1 MRKSLVLFSCVMALM
16 LGTAEASE
24 KKVTVE
30 GFGAVVNGNV
40 ELAKKEA
47 TEDAL
52 RRALEMV
59 MGAVVSAETVV
70 ENYQL
75 VSDKIISKVN
85 GYIKAY
91 KVLEAKDAQGVV
103 TAKVEVTVK
112 ESDLKNDL
120 ELLQTT
126 LERMNYPKVVVM
138 MAEQNV
144 GATVFSFWWG
154 GATAQTMQSDIGAAE
169 QALTAA
175 LLEKNFRIV
184 DRNTLMTG
192 AKVKPAFQVVDISN
206 QDVLQLTKTID
217 ADIVIVGKAMART
230 LGSVAGSTMTS
241 NQANVTM
248 RAINLKD
255 GKVLGSSAGQAAQ
268 AYIDPVTGGTMAID
282 KAAKNAS
289 QKLVT
294 DMVRSWTQ
302 TLNNGEEFTLVVGK
316 LPDSVAMFKAEQAV
330 RANKLVTG
338 VVVQSFE
345 GGTATFR
352 VMFRG
357 DANGLAQSL
366 ADKFKAT
373 GIDGKKVVVE
383 PK

>member
-1 MRKSLVLFSCVMALM
+1 MLLLCTGVLSA
-16 LGTAEASE
+16 AE
-24 KKVTVE
+24 KTVTIE
-30 GFGAVVNGNV
+30 GFGAIVNGNA

-59 MGAVVSAETVV
+59 MGAAVSAETVV

-85 GYIKAY
+85 GYIKNY
-91 KVLEAKDAQGVV
+91 KVVATKEDQGVV
-103 TAKVEVTVK
+103 TVKVEVTVK

-126 LERMNYPKVVVM
+126 LERMNYPKVVIM
-138 MAEQNV
+138 IAEQNV
-144 GATVFSFWWG
+144 GMTVFSYWWG
-154 GATAQTMQSDIGAAE
+154 GSNVQSVQTDIGSAE
-169 QALTAA
+169 QALTSS

-184 DRNTLMTG
+184 DRNSLASG

-206 QDVLQLTKTID
+206 QDILELTKTLD
-217 ADIVIVGKAMART
+217 ADIVIAGKAMAR
-230 LGSVAGSTMTS
+230 SVGNIAGSQMIS

-255 GKVLGSSAGQAAQ
+255 GKVLGSASGQAAMPH
-268 AYIDPVTGGTMAID
+268 IDPVTGGTMAID
-282 KAAKNAS
+282 KAAKDAS
-289 QKLVT
+289 KKLVS
-294 DMVRSWTQ
+294 DIVRSWTQ
-302 TLNNGEEFTLVVGK
+302 SLNNGEEYTLVVNN

-338 VVVQSFE
+338 VMLQSFE
-345 GGTATFR
+345 GKTATFR
-352 VMFRG
+352 VSFRG
-357 DANGLAQSL
+357 TSNALAQAL
-366 ADKFKAT
+366 AAGFKPVEISA
-373 GIDGKKVVVE
+373 KKIVIE
-383 PK
+383 SK

>member
-1 MRKSLVLFSCVMALM
+1 MRKILAVLVCVALFAGAVSA
-16 LGTAEASE
+16 AE

-85 GYIKAY
+85 GYIKNY
-91 KVLEAKDAQGVV
+91 KVLESKESQGVV
-103 TAKVEVTVK
+103 TVKVEAVVK

-144 GATVFSFWWG
+144 GMTVFSFWWG
-154 GATAQTMQSDIGAAE
+154 GAAAQAVQTDIGSAE

-184 DRNTLMTG
+184 DRNALATG
-192 AKVKPAFQVVDISN
+192 VKVKPSYQVVDISN
-206 QDVLQLTKTID
+206 QDILEMTKTLD
-217 ADIVIVGKAMART
+217 ADIVIAGKAMARSV
-230 LGSVAGSTMTS
+230 GSIAGSQMTS
-241 NQANVTM
+241 TQANVTM

-255 GKVLGSSAGQAAQ
+255 GKVIGSASAQAAQ
-268 AYIDPVTGGTMAID
+268 PHIDPVTGGTLAIE
-282 KAAKNAS
+282 KAAKEAS
-289 QKLVT
+289 KKLVS

-302 TLNNGEEFTLVVGK
+302 SLNNGEEYAVVVNN
-316 LPDSVAMFKAEQAV
+316 LADSVAMFKAEQAI

-338 VVVQSFE
+338 VLLQSFE
-345 GGTATFR
+345 GKTATFR
-352 VMFRG
+352 VSFRG
-357 DANGLAQSL
+357 AANALAQGLSSEY
-366 ADKFKAT
+366 KPVE
-373 GIDGKKVVVE
+373 ISGKKIVIE

>member
-1 MRKSLVLFSCVMALM
+1 MVFCAVALM
-16 LGTAEASE
+16 FGAVEASE

-59 MGAVVSAETVV
+59 IGATVSAETVV

-75 VSDKIISKVN
+75 VSDKIISKVK

-91 KVLEAKDAQGVV
+91 KVLEAKEAQGVV

-184 DRNTLMTG
+184 DRNALATG

-206 QDVLQLTKTID
+206 QDVLQLTKNID

-268 AYIDPVTGGTMAID
+268 AHIDPVTGGTMAID

-294 DMVRSWTQ
+294 DMVKSWTQ

>member
-1 MRKSLVLFSCVMALM
+1 MKRAFVLFSCVMALM
-16 LGTAEASE
+16 FGTAEASE

-91 KVLEAKDAQGVV
+91 KVLESKEAQGVV

-184 DRNTLMTG
+184 DRNTLATG

-206 QDVLQLTKTID
+206 QDVLQLTKGID
-217 ADIVIVGKAMART
+217 ADIVIVGKAMARS
-230 LGSVAGSTMTS
+230 LGSIAGSTMTS

-268 AYIDPVTGGTMAID
+268 AHIDPVTGGTMAID

-294 DMVRSWTQ
+294 DMVKSWTQ

-338 VVVQSFE
+338 VVVQSFA

-366 ADKFKAT
+366 GDKFKAT

>member
-268 AYIDPVTGGTMAID
+268 AHIDPVTGGTFAIE

-294 DMVRSWTQ
+294 DMVKSWTQ